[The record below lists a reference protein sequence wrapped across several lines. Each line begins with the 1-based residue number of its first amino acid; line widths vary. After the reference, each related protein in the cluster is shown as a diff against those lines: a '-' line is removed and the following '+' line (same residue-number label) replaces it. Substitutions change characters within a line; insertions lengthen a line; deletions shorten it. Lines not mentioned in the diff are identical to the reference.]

1 MANGEKPYKRNAEL
15 THQQEIFCEEVAKGE
30 TQTEAYKIAYP
41 KSKQWQKEA
50 VWVQASILAGKP
62 KIQAKINEL
71 KEDSQEDVSWT
82 RKRVLANITYMLNE
96 NMWSI
101 RRRKQIYDEMID
113 EKFAELDELLKAK
126 DLDNNQ
132 FNKVKKELQEIELE
146 SCNTPH
152 NNINAILKAIKVIN
166 RMQGY
171 DIVKEPEEEN
181 NEEKIEEY
189 KRELTIEEL
198 RALAYN
204 KTNKN

>member
-1 MANGEKPYKRNAEL
+1 
-15 THQQEIFCEEVAKGE
+15 
-30 TQTEAYKIAYP
+30 
-41 KSKQWQKEA
+41 
-50 VWVQASILAGKP
+50 
-62 KIQAKINEL
+62 
-71 KEDSQEDVSWT
+71 
-82 RKRVLANITYMLNE
+82 
-96 NMWSI
+96 MWSI